1 MLRTLLIAIRNANM
15 TAPDRA
21 AATSTSRSG
30 DPAYYD
36 GPVMRRLMTWVLLL
50 AAVITGV
57 VASPARAEGSV
68 DVNISSVS
76 PQLLDLSHPDQTITI
91 SGTVRNNT
99 DHSLSKASVHFW
111 RSTAPIT
118 EHDDLQQTLTS
129 EPTRQLQ

>member
-1 MLRTLLIAIRNANM
+1 
-15 TAPDRA
+15 
-21 AATSTSRSG
+21 
-30 DPAYYD
+30 
-36 GPVMRRLMTWVLLL
+36 MTWVLLL

-129 EPTRQLQ
+129 EPTRQKARGGQQLPGPGRARARSLDEVHGERDRAGPEPAQG